1 MARKVAAPGSDSSL
15 SPVADDMIAQVE
27 SKVTTKTITAG
38 RKRKA
43 DATDAPATK
52 RSRKTVAATTKV
64 EDEPTGADKSAPLK
78 RRVTKKVK
86 VEEETVDDEDKI
98 GETANSTPKVTKKK
112 ATTTRT
118 KKQVDSTPLAA
129 RTEDTKL
136 RMGAHV
142 STAGG

>member
-1 MARKVAAPGSDSSL
+1 MARKVVAPGSDSSL
-15 SPVADDMIAQVE
+15 SPVANDVIAQVE

-43 DATDAPATK
+43 DTTDAPATK
-52 RSRKTVAATTKV
+52 RTRKTVAATTKI
-64 EDEPTGADKSAPLK
+64 EDDAASADESPKPK

-86 VEEETVDDEDKI
+86 VEEETVGDEDKI
-98 GETANSTPKVTKKK
+98 GETGNTTPKVTKKK
-112 ATTTRT
+112 TTTRT
-118 KKQVDSTPLAA
+118 KKQVDATPLAQ